1 MYDVFI
7 SYSTKDQRTADAVVN
22 YLESAR
28 VKCWIAYRD
37 ADAGALYAASIIKA
51 IKNSSIFLL
60 VFSENSNNS
69 KHVLKEIDVAC
80 KYERIIIPFRIDTC
94 QLDDAVEYYLSA
106 THWLDAISTPMDN
119 HLKNLVNL
127 VNRYLE
133 KP

>member
-51 IKNSSIFLL
+51 VRDPRQSRGLEF
-60 VFSENSNNS
+60 
-69 KHVLKEIDVAC
+69 
-80 KYERIIIPFRIDTC
+80 
-94 QLDDAVEYYLSA
+94 
-106 THWLDAISTPMDN
+106 
-119 HLKNLVNL
+119 
-127 VNRYLE
+127 VNRSKRLSGSRLKAGAYLIFCVNALVPSE
-133 KP
+133 RHPFLSKLNGKLV